1 MLAILVGVPSRAAH
15 AQTRIRNSE
24 HYRVHSDLD
33 PQLTDDLITRMEAM
47 YEQYSQ
53 RLADFR
59 PRDRSKFEVYLFAK
73 KKDYA
78 AFTDNSVPNTGGVFM
93 PSRQLLAAFLE
104 IQGRDNLRRTLQ
116 HEAFHQ
122 FAYIA
127 IGPRLPVW
135 LNEGI
140 AQVYEE
146 GIWTGKVFL
155 LGQVAPTR
163 LRQVQQDMKDRRWMP
178 LRQFMQMGDEA
189 WASDR
194 ADSLTGAARY
204 SQAWAMTHFL
214 IYARDSSTGGP
225 KYRARLIAMLKLIHD
240 GQQASDAFEQAFS
253 DNYDGF
259 QARFLE
265 YIRALKPTPE
275 ATMVEN
281 QTILGDMLAMLDAE
295 HIHFDSCD
303 AFRQKITKVGYR
315 LHYIRGNVEWN
326 TATDPSVYFNDPQGQ
341 LLAADQLYFSPR
353 GGAPLPDLVCKTPA
367 LQFRTIFHDALE
379 KAEHETIVE
388 GK

>member
-33 PQLTDDLITRMEAM
+33 SQLTDDLITRMEAM

-59 PRDRSKFEVYLFAK
+59 PRDRSKFEVYLFSK

-122 FAYIA
+122 FAFIA
-127 IGPRLPVW
+127 ISPRLPVW

-155 LGQVAPTR
+155 LGQVGPTR

-178 LRQFMQMGDEA
+178 LRQFMQMTDEA
-189 WASDR
+189 WANDR
-194 ADSLTGAARY
+194 ADTLTGAARY

-214 IYARDSSTGGP
+214 IYARDSSSGDP
-225 KYRARLIAMLKLIHD
+225 KYRARFIAMLKLIHD
-240 GQQASDAFEQAFS
+240 GRRASEAFEQAFS

-281 QTILGDMLAMLDAE
+281 QTILGDMLSMLDSE
-295 HIHFDSCD
+295 HIHFNTCD
-303 AFRQKITKVGYR
+303 LFRQKIMKVGYR
-315 LHYIRGNVEWN
+315 LHYTRGNVEWS
-326 TATDPSVYFNDPQGQ
+326 TLDDPGEYFRDPQGR
-341 LLAADQLYFSPR
+341 LLTSDQLYFSPR
-353 GGAPLPDLVCKTPA
+353 GGAPLPDLVCKIPG
-367 LQFRTIFHDALE
+367 LQSRTIFHDTPE